1 MSLSARNHIAEVG
14 HSFIQDGHTVLIHG
28 LSRVATALIL
38 KAAEMNTYFNLVIT
52 EGRPN
57 LVNQADLTVF
67 EEAGIPTRIIPD
79 SGVGVMMEEI
89 DFILVGA
96 EGVMENGGIINK
108 VRESLTKVIVSIRFI
123 ILICFFLIFFLF
135 LSISLALIR
144 LLWSLMPSTSPSM
157 WQWNPINSL
166 ECILSLR
173 KTLCNK
179 RRIHFLLFHLV
190 LRPADNPLNRR
201 YCPPPLRLL
210 KDLF

>member
-57 LVNQADLTVF
+57 LVNQADLAVF

-108 VRESLTKVIVSIRFI
+108 VRESIDNSY
-123 ILICFFLIFFLF
+123 CFPSFLIIYCFNLFFLF
-135 LSISLALIR
+135 FCSFLS
-144 LLWSLMPSTSPSM
+144 
-157 WQWNPINSL
+157 
-166 ECILSLR
+166 
-173 KTLCNK
+173 
-179 RRIHFLLFHLV
+179 F
-190 LRPADNPLNRR
+190 
-201 YCPPPLRLL
+201 
-210 KDLF
+210 